1 MAIAAKKHKIDID
14 RANEKLKYLADV
26 ELFPL
31 DTDVK
36 LIPAFLHLFRKKSY
50 NISRFYSKSF
60 AKKISEKLS
69 ANNFDAVQFE
79 TIFMAPYL
87 SIVKEK
93 TSAPCILR
101 QHNMES
107 EIWER
112 RANREVNPLKKW
124 YVKHLT
130 KRLRDYEKKMLPKF
144 DSIVWVTEHDLQKGK
159 NESGHTPNFVVP
171 SGVEIPIES
180 SELKTNKNKWYHLG
194 ALDWP
199 PNLEALMWFLKS
211 VWPKMI
217 EENRELELHIAG
229 RNCPN
234 FLKKYKAKGVY
245 VYGEIPNG
253 MGAIPKQLY
262 KNIGT
267 NYFHFFKSLEKIE
280 NENLFFEDGYKTSA
294 DFIIDTR
301 PKTFQKKANQNSLFV
316 FITPNKVLKACE
328 LAVFENNPL
337 GISNLVQFSNLY
349 VNSRDVEY
357 IGISVN
363 NKVSESN
370 KLDSK
375 KILEYI
381 TNYFDTTDWKWI
393 KTHHI
398 PYGLNNQEQ
407 VNYSYK
413 KEIIAQKEKT
423 YLAGDWNLYGSTNAA
438 IHSGKCAAE
447 AIIRR
452 VNTNI

>member
-1 MAIAAKKHKIDID
+1 MGYKSLGLNTYFMAIAAKKHKIDID

-171 SGVEIPIES
+171 SGVEIPIET

-245 VYGEIPNG
+245 VYGEIPNKETFLVDKSVCLVPIKSG
-253 MGAIPKQLY
+253 SGIRIKLLEAIANKKIVVSTEIGSQGIPKKLL
-262 KNIGT
+262 
-267 NYFHFFKSLEKIE
+267 KSTILA
-280 NENLFFEDGYKTSA
+280 NSA
-294 DFIIDTR
+294 EGFISAAKRVHDIDAKIIDEM
-301 PKTFQKKANQNSLFV
+301 K
-316 FITPNKVLKACE
+316 
-328 LAVFENNPL
+328 
-337 GISNLVQFSNLY
+337 SNLIA
-349 VNSRDVEY
+349 EY
-357 IGISVN
+357 SIQNTS
-363 NKVSESN
+363 
-370 KLDSK
+370 LQMA
-375 KILEYI
+375 KIL
-381 TNYFDTTDWKWI
+381 FPSSDSSF
-393 KTHHI
+393 
-398 PYGLNNQEQ
+398 LNKN
-407 VNYSYK
+407 
-413 KEIIAQKEKT
+413 
-423 YLAGDWNLYGSTNAA
+423 
-438 IHSGKCAAE
+438 
-447 AIIRR
+447 
-452 VNTNI
+452 

>member
-1 MAIAAKKHKIDID
+1 MKKKKVAIIGAGISGLTAALYLK
-14 RANEKLKYLADV
+14 RANIPFEVFEKTAEVGGRMKSELVEGLIVDHGFQIFLTSYPEALSVVNYADLEFTPLTKGFTLCKNKKKY
-26 ELFPL
+26 
-31 DTDVK
+31 
-36 LIPAFLHLFRKKSY
+36 FLEYPNGRYRNVFNMLRYPFMDIKSLWNMAKIVVY
-50 NISRFYSKSF
+50 LRSTSL
-60 AKKISEKLS
+60 KKIFSQKDIPTHKFLKNRGLS
-69 ANNFDAVQFE
+69 DDFISHTLQPFLKGIFLENNLE
-79 TIFMAPYL
+79 TSSKVFQYVLKMML
-87 SIVKEK
+87 SGSIV
-93 TSAPCILR
+93 
-101 QHNMES
+101 
-107 EIWER
+107 
-112 RANREVNPLKKW
+112 
-124 YVKHLT
+124 
-130 KRLRDYEKKMLPKF
+130 
-144 DSIVWVTEHDLQKGK
+144 
-159 NESGHTPNFVVP
+159 VP
-171 SGVEIPIES
+171 
-180 SELKTNKNKWYHLG
+180 T
-194 ALDWP
+194 
-199 PNLEALMWFLKS
+199 
-211 VWPKMI
+211 
-217 EENRELELHIAG
+217 
-229 RNCPN
+229 
-234 FLKKYKAKGVY
+234 
-245 VYGEIPNG
+245 NG

-301 PKTFQKKANQNSLFV
+301 PKTFQKKAHQNSLFV
-316 FITPNKVLKACE
+316 FMTPNKVLKACE

-413 KEIIAQKEKT
+413 KEIMAQKEKT